1 MWPANHGAGCH
12 WHGFWM
18 GGGEAM
24 LHPTFGPWQVAWW
37 SHKETEPR
45 LHGSLLIRS
54 AHWLP
59 CCRAAK
65 ENKTTIREAFV
76 MD

>member
-1 MWPANHGAGCH
+1 
-12 WHGFWM
+12 
-18 GGGEAM
+18 M

-76 MD
+76 MDQKGLETSEPCSFRTPTLPMTS

>member
-1 MWPANHGAGCH
+1 
-12 WHGFWM
+12 
-18 GGGEAM
+18 M